1 VIVSPPGLASDD
13 RMELERKLSAA
24 QVTVYPSLD
33 RAAKAIAN
41 MNWHYRFHYAA

>member
-1 VIVSPPGLASDD
+1 MG
-13 RMELERKLSAA
+13 LERKLSAA

-41 MNWHYRFHYAA
+41 MNWYFRFHRGNL